1 MVKRCRQRPTR
12 PMLQGSEVHNSM
24 HNSIRRARKLM
35 TCLLFLLFDKPEST
49 EQPTVGKSQVD
60 SICHQ
65 ITCSAALA
73 LGDLPPSCPPTGPTQ
88 YDGYI
93 VSLGQWGKSG
103 SQRMGILPS
112 VVAQL
117 LSPSS
122 CLPWADVTPDWV
134 SVSPTWAEPWELPPW
149 PCPSEGPST
158 HCDDI
163 WGWVGTAV
171 CPALPHPA
179 TGNFCPAPS
188 KLSDFGPCL
197 HLAELEKVQVTLPGG
212 LPSSQYQVAGVAW
225 VAFSQSE
232 E

>member
-24 HNSIRRARKLM
+24 HNSIRHARKLM

-103 SQRMGILPS
+103 SQRMGILPQS
-112 VVAQL
+112 L
-117 LSPSS
+117 LSSCPLAPACPGLMSLLIGCLYFPHGQSPGNFLLGHAPLRDPPHTAMTSGAGWGQRSALLFLTLRQETSVLLPASCGGQINPS
-122 CLPWADVTPDWV
+122 
-134 SVSPTWAEPWELPPW
+134 
-149 PCPSEGPST
+149 PSES
-158 HCDDI
+158 
-163 WGWVGTAV
+163 
-171 CPALPHPA
+171 
-179 TGNFCPAPS
+179 
-188 KLSDFGPCL
+188 
-197 HLAELEKVQVTLPGG
+197 
-212 LPSSQYQVAGVAW
+212 
-225 VAFSQSE
+225 
-232 E
+232 